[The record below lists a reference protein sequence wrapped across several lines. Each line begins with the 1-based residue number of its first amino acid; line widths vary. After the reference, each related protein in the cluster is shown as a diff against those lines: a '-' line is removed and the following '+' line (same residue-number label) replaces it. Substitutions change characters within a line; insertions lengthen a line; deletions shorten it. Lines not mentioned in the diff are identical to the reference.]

1 MKKQYTNPT
10 IEVIV
15 LNAKDCFMS
24 TSGDGTFGEPL
35 AGDTETN
42 YNTLG

>member
-15 LNAKDCFMS
+15 LDEIDVMTA
-24 TSGDGTFGEPL
+24 SGEHSFDPSNVLGSS
-35 AGDTETN
+35 N
-42 YNTLG
+42 YDSWY